1 MATALPTQPGG
12 TPGSRGI
19 SCQVIPFG
27 VSSQADL
34 APAARTP
41 QTLSPGGWW
50 EVWDKARAGCDPR
63 PLLPR
68 SSAWDGDTG
77 GPLSLP
83 LVRDP
88 RLW

>member
-34 APAARTP
+34 APAARP
-41 QTLSPGGWW
+41 
-50 EVWDKARAGCDPR
+50 PR
-63 PLLPR
+63 PYLQEGGGR
-68 SSAWDGDTG
+68 SGIRPGQDVTQDPCFPEAVHVMGTQEGLSASPW
-77 GPLSLP
+77 
-83 LVRDP
+83 
-88 RLW
+88 